1 MADIH
6 EGTQIVVRDG
16 AGTILETGALGPGEV
31 VPGDEGLSCWFG
43 FQIPN
48 IPLGANFYTVQ
59 VADRAV
65 RIHSADELEAD
76 DRDIVIAPIGEE

>member
-6 EGTQIVVRDG
+6 EGTEIVVRDG
-16 AGTILETGALGPGEV
+16 AGMILETGSLGPGEV
-31 VPGDEGLSCWFG
+31 VPGNEGLSCWFG

-65 RIHSADELEAD
+65 RIYSAEELEAD
-76 DRDIVIAPIGEE
+76 DWDIVIAPIGDD